1 MKEELFESILSE
13 ADKSYKAKVGGK
25 WLKGNSFTD
34 KEKNA
39 DTFESKTEP
48 TQRINQMKKDG
59 KVSKNAK
66 VSTKEIFESILN
78 ESNGTGELVIKA
90 GLAIIMIAAAFGIR
104 SCKDNEADKCLKE
117 LGSYENYMK
126 YNMDGQGSL
135 DYAVGIGDTQS
146 KAMYACVVALAREK
160 GISIDEAARQATST
174 LGERY
179 SKEVKGAFTNGFKGR
194 ITGVSVG
201 KDVNTGERIVR
212 VDSEWQ
218 ESHTSGSGEH
228 RHTYTT
234 TEHGTVYIPMS
245 EGNIYG
251 IDDNGKSVNIGG
263 STFVFDE
270 AKKELFDNVL
280 REAGRRISSYSDI
293 ELALEFIGQYCAVFD
308 VGKMGYSSNPR
319 ASKLAEACS
328 ERFGDKWD
336 NDYYGNG
343 PSMEKLL
350 VNKFDEMNKAND
362 CGNSIGAIYKA
373 ANMTWGPYKDW
384 VRENWKDIIGL
395 SPKFA
400 KYYDN
405 TNFF

>member
-25 WLKGNSFTD
+25 WLKGNGFTD

-59 KVSKNAK
+59 KISKNAK

-245 EGNIYG
+245 EGNVYG
-251 IDDNGKSVNIGG
+251 IDDDGKSVNIGG

-280 REAGRRISSYSDI
+280 REA
-293 ELALEFIGQYCAVFD
+293 
-308 VGKMGYSSNPR
+308 SN
-319 ASKLAEACS
+319 
-328 ERFGDKWD
+328 
-336 NDYYGNG
+336 
-343 PSMEKLL
+343 
-350 VNKFDEMNKAND
+350 V
-362 CGNSIGAIYKA
+362 
-373 ANMTWGPYKDW
+373 
-384 VRENWKDIIGL
+384 
-395 SPKFA
+395 
-400 KYYDN
+400 
-405 TNFF
+405 

>member
-59 KVSKNAK
+59 KISKNAK
-66 VSTKEIFESILN
+66 VSTKEIFESILK
-78 ESNGTGELVIKA
+78 EDSDIIWRA
-90 GLAIIMIAAAFGIR
+90 GIAIIMIAAAFGIR

-126 YNMDGQGSL
+126 YNMDGQGTL
-135 DYAVGIGDTQS
+135 DYAAGIGDTQS
-146 KAMYACVVALAREK
+146 KAMYACVVSLAREK

-174 LGERY
+174 LGARY
-179 SKEVKGAFTNGFKGR
+179 SKEAKGTFTNGFKGR

-201 KDVNTGERIVR
+201 KDVSTGERIVR
-212 VDSEWQ
+212 VDSEWKQ
-218 ESHTSGSGEH
+218 SHTSGSGEN

-245 EGNIYG
+245 EGNVYG

-263 STFVFDE
+263 ATFVFDE

-280 REAGRRISSYSDI
+280 REISN
-293 ELALEFIGQYCAVFD
+293 V
-308 VGKMGYSSNPR
+308 
-319 ASKLAEACS
+319 
-328 ERFGDKWD
+328 
-336 NDYYGNG
+336 
-343 PSMEKLL
+343 
-350 VNKFDEMNKAND
+350 
-362 CGNSIGAIYKA
+362 
-373 ANMTWGPYKDW
+373 
-384 VRENWKDIIGL
+384 
-395 SPKFA
+395 
-400 KYYDN
+400 
-405 TNFF
+405 

>member
-25 WLKGNSFTD
+25 WLKGNGFTD

-59 KVSKNAK
+59 KISKNAK
-66 VSTKEIFESILN
+66 VSTKEISES
-78 ESNGTGELVIKA
+78 
-90 GLAIIMIAAAFGIR
+90 
-104 SCKDNEADKCLKE
+104 
-117 LGSYENYMK
+117 
-126 YNMDGQGSL
+126 Q
-135 DYAVGIGDTQS
+135 
-146 KAMYACVVALAREK
+146 
-160 GISIDEAARQATST
+160 
-174 LGERY
+174 
-179 SKEVKGAFTNGFKGR
+179 
-194 ITGVSVG
+194 
-201 KDVNTGERIVR
+201 
-212 VDSEWQ
+212 
-218 ESHTSGSGEH
+218 
-228 RHTYTT
+228 
-234 TEHGTVYIPMS
+234 
-245 EGNIYG
+245 
-251 IDDNGKSVNIGG
+251 
-263 STFVFDE
+263 
-270 AKKELFDNVL
+270 KELFDNVL

-384 VRENWKDIIGL
+384 VMENWRDIVSL